1 MCWSSMRLSLVCDGG
16 WEILIGIMILWRAS
30 LILMCA
36 GGSSM
41 MGGIWDRAW
50 GGVIVNVIKIVIKI
64 EVTPNLSCC

>member
-1 MCWSSMRLSLVCDGG
+1 
-16 WEILIGIMILWRAS
+16 
-30 LILMCA
+30 MCA